1 MEEDDD
7 ELANRKTNERIQ
19 LQPTCIR
26 AGTLFAQHVQLFSLI
41 HLCASKLNKLN
52 EEENETATISNFLR
66 LFAFHQC
73 NEDVFI
79 QLIKNNKFK
88 NQKEN

>member
-26 AGTLFAQHVQLFSLI
+26 AGTLFAQHVRSIICVNTFVCMQ
-41 HLCASKLNKLN
+41 A
-52 EEENETATISNFLR
+52 
-66 LFAFHQC
+66 Q
-73 NEDVFI
+73 
-79 QLIKNNKFK
+79 
-88 NQKEN
+88 